1 MHQISSQGILKYCLR
16 GLLGQPQRRAVFMF
30 IDVCRQLFA
39 AIQNTD
45 ELPSQLE
52 KTNLAL
58 AQLEKDMPITIQ
70 VKTAKFDNLL
80 TS

>member
-1 MHQISSQGILKYCLR
+1 
-16 GLLGQPQRRAVFMF
+16 MF

-39 AIQNTD
+39 EIQNTD

-70 VKTAKFDNLL
+70 VKTAKFDYLL